1 MRKWSI
7 FILLLILIGVLGYNY
22 VYQDHRDIQS
32 EASVFSVSSKKILE
46 EFQVNSEDSESKYL
60 DKTITVSGTA
70 TQIESHAI
78 VLDNSVF
85 CQFPD
90 KIDTKL
96 QNAKNISIKGR
107 FLGYDDLLKEV
118 KLDQCHII
126 N

>member
-32 EASVFSVSSKKILE
+32 EASVFSVSSKNILE

-85 CQFPD
+85 CQFQD
-90 KIDTKL
+90 KIAPKL

>member
-32 EASVFSVSSKKILE
+32 EASVFSVSSKNILE

-70 TQIESHAI
+70 TQIESHAV

-85 CQFPD
+85 CQFQD
-90 KIDTKL
+90 KIYPKL